1 MTNEKKPADAYRDF
15 LEDIGDFSSETT
27 EEVQPLEKGTKEE
40 DQPASVGQRVRMV
53 RNEKGMT
60 TEDVGQRTGLSTKY
74 LERIEADELSPPLGV
89 LIKIGK
95 ALDMKLGRFIS
106 TGEVKPF
113 TVVRKDERQIISRY
127 TSAQGDQYG
136 YTYESLAPDKKD
148 RHMEPFMVTLVPSK
162 AKKELSEHEGQE
174 FIYVLQGAME
184 VILED
189 YTDVLNPGDSI
200 YYDSTIPH
208 LVRCHG
214 DKETVILAVLYLFSP
229 ARPQYL

>member
-214 DKETVILAVLYLFSP
+214 DKETVILAVLYIKNG
-229 ARPQYL
+229 